1 MEYRKLSDADLV
13 DFSKNVETQLLAHT
27 VEGLDNALADD
38 LAATLTPLNTP
49 YETTIESGVQ
59 TRALKQSTTAE
70 KQALR
75 EDVLARL
82 GKVRNYLVA
91 AESPKTAYEI
101 CGFTYPGDRTTI
113 IANDPGDLVAV
124 GTSNGVNQISF
135 NGNNKPSAVT
145 YEIWRM
151 HGDTAPWGIIATTR
165 RQAYTDTPVTPG
177 QYYAYKVRAVAAT
190 NQSNFSNVAVVYGA
204 S

>member
-1 MEYRKLSDADLV
+1 M
-13 DFSKNVETQLLAHT
+13 
-27 VEGLDNALADD
+27 
-38 LAATLTPLNTP
+38 
-49 YETTIESGVQ
+49 
-59 TRALKQSTTAE
+59 
-70 KQALR
+70 
-75 EDVLARL
+75 
-82 GKVRNYLVA
+82 
-91 AESPKTAYEI
+91 
-101 CGFTYPGDRTTI
+101 
-113 IANDPGDLVAV
+113 
-124 GTSNGVNQISF
+124 
-135 NGNNKPSAVT
+135 T